1 MNKNHQ
7 AIVVTEDGSDTV
19 YSVRTGEH
27 YHSVHGAIQ
36 ESMHVFIEAGLRN
49 IGISEEIRILEVGFG
64 TGLNC
69 LLSLAE
75 IAEIRRDVVY
85 YALEPFPLDESV
97 SVELNYCRF
106 PNLNKY
112 EDEYRGMH
120 RFTEGTSAITSFFQL
135 TRIQLRLEEASLLP
149 DYFNLVYF
157 DAFSADVQPEL
168 WLPEIFKKIRSGM
181 KTGGV
186 LVTYAAKGSVRRALQ
201 ESGFLTERLP
211 GPPGKREML
220 RATAV

>member
-1 MNKNHQ
+1 MNSHHP
-7 AIVVTEDGSDTV
+7 AIFITEDGSSTV
-19 YSVRTGEH
+19 FSQLTGEH

-36 ESMHVFIEAGLRN
+36 ESMHVFIEAGLRQ

-75 IAEIRRDVVY
+75 IAEMQGDAVY
-85 YALEPFPLDESV
+85 HALEPFPLDESITTV
-97 SVELNYCRF
+97 LNYCRF
-106 PNLNKY
+106 PGLEKY
-112 EDEYRGMH
+112 GDEFSEMH
-120 RFTEGTSAITSFFQL
+120 RFTDGTVALTSFFQL
-135 TRIQLRLEEASLLP
+135 TRIKLRLEEAGLLP

-157 DAFSADVQPEL
+157 DAFSADAQPEL
-168 WLPEIFKKIRSGM
+168 WLPEIFKKIRSGL
-181 KTGGV
+181 KTGGI